1 MMLAVLWSVPAFA
14 THPLMTDDTGVQGKG
29 KFQFELNSEYTTDH
43 EVEGSIF
50 EKETGGNVVAA
61 LTYGIADNLDLSL
74 ESNFQWS
81 SLMQNGSTF
90 SDDKGIGDTTVK
102 IKWKFFESTR
112 DQFSLALKPKLSF
125 PTGDALK
132 GLGNGNISGGVLLIA
147 TKEWEHRA
155 VHFNFGYARNSYS
168 LAQDRALYKE
178 DIWNASVAAEVHMT
192 NKLRSVADISI
203 DSNSENVEF
212 PNRVFVV
219 GGLIYSVTDAVD
231 LDLGVKAG
239 LNQAE
244 TDRTIL
250 AGFTAKF

>member
-1 MMLAVLWSVPAFA
+1 MPSRQTAW
-14 THPLMTDDTGVQGKG
+14 
-29 KFQFELNSEYTTDH
+29 
-43 EVEGSIF
+43 
-50 EKETGGNVVAA
+50 
-61 LTYGIADNLDLSL
+61 
-74 ESNFQWS
+74 NFS
-81 SLMQNGSTF
+81 A
-90 SDDKGIGDTTVK
+90 TTVY
-102 IKWKFFESTR
+102 
-112 DQFSLALKPKLSF
+112 
-125 PTGDALK
+125 
-132 GLGNGNISGGVLLIA
+132 
-147 TKEWEHRA
+147 
-155 VHFNFGYARNSYS
+155 FGYARNSYS

-239 LNQAE
+239 LNHAE
-244 TDRTIL
+244 TDTSIL